1 MAGKQFTQEEV
12 IDIRQYFNVLLSYK
26 WRILLFSTLVTAIS
40 LLLVLSM
47 RSEYT
52 ARATILIES
61 TQAKAVSI
69 EEVYGL
75 DTKSQEYYLT
85 QIEILKSD
93 AIAEQVIQR
102 LALQSHSE
110 FDLTPQN
117 NRLSELK
124 EQILQWLP
132 ILNRF
137 KSQNVEQDP
146 EQLAYRQNRLVLYK
160 FKLGMEIVPIR
171 KTQLVN
177 IYYTAGDP
185 QLAANIANEIARVY
199 MDSHLEAKLEVEL
212 KANTWLNTRMEELR
226 EKMRSSETQLQAF
239 LQAEGLVDV
248 QGVEG
253 LATQGLEELTSQ
265 MNRARDRRVAAETL
279 YLVASSY
286 SKNDRDITALSSIPE
301 ISNHPTIR
309 DLKVAEVDAERKV
322 SEFSKRYGPK
332 HPRLK
337 SAQAQLDAVR
347 SNLRAELRQLLNG
360 INNEL
365 QGAKQAELALQAEFK
380 QRKSEFQT
388 LTVKNAKFS
397 ELKREVQTNRELFDL
412 FLARQKETSASG
424 DFNTTIAR
432 FTDQASPPLAP
443 SKPNKKLIVLLT
455 WVASFGFG
463 CVLAFISDAMSDTF
477 TDIKQVEKQ
486 LALSLLGVIP
496 MIGKRRA
503 KLDAKAYF
511 DAGLHQLTEAVRTIR
526 TSYLLAHVN
535 QGQHVV
541 MLTSCIP
548 GEGKTLSSINLA
560 LSLAQMEK
568 TLLIDCDLR
577 KPAVAHRFGISG
589 AQPGI
594 TNLLTGT
601 HSLADCIYHDQQS
614 GLDILTAG
622 VYTSNPLEL
631 LSSSKFSHWLTQLRT
646 QYQQIVIDT
655 PPCLAVSDSFM
666 LAKYV
671 DSVILVI
678 DAHHTRTPMVR
689 DVVGKLTH
697 QASRIDGVI
706 LNRLNAK
713 QASRYSGYYHPQAY
727 YADYGKASARE

>member
-1 MAGKQFTQEEV
+1 MTGKQFTQEEV
-12 IDIRQYFNVLLSYK
+12 IDIRQYFNVLLNYK
-26 WRILLFSTLVTAIS
+26 WRILLFSVMVTAIT
-40 LLLVLSM
+40 LLFVLSM

-93 AIAEQVIQR
+93 TIAQEVIER
-102 LALQSHSE
+102 LDLASDPE
-110 FDLTPQN
+110 FDLSPE
-117 NRLSELK
+117 SDASPSLK
-124 EQILQWLP
+124 ERLVEWMPFLQG
-132 ILNRF
+132 F
-137 KSQNVEQDP
+137 KQEETVADP
-146 EQLAYRQNRLVLYK
+146 DLEAYRQNRLILYK
-160 FKLGMEIVPIR
+160 FKRGMEISPIR

-185 QLAANIANEIARVY
+185 KLAAKIANEIARVY

-212 KANTWLNTRMEELR
+212 KANTWLNTRMEEL
-226 EKMRSSETQLQAF
+226 
-239 LQAEGLVDV
+239 
-248 QGVEG
+248 
-253 LATQGLEELTSQ
+253 TSQ
-265 MNRARDRRVAAETL
+265 MNKARDRRVAAETL
-279 YLVASSY
+279 YQVANSY
-286 SKNDRDITALSSIPE
+286 SKNDSDLTALSSIPE

-332 HPRLK
+332 HPKLK
-337 SAQAQLDAVR
+337 SASAQLEAVR
-347 SNLRAELRQLLNG
+347 KNLRAELRQLLNG

-365 QGAKQAELALQAEFK
+365 QAAKQSERSLQTEFN

-388 LTVKNAKFS
+388 LTVKNAKYS

-432 FTDQASPPLAP
+432 FTDQASAPLAP
-443 SKPNKKLIVLLT
+443 SKPNKKLIVLLAF
-455 WVASFGFG
+455 VVSFGFA
-463 CVLAFISDAMSDTF
+463 CVVAFIADAMTDTF
-477 TDIKQVEKQ
+477 ADIKQVEKQ
-486 LALSLLGVIP
+486 LALSLLGVVP
-496 MIGKRRA
+496 VVRKQRG

-511 DAGLHQLTEAVRTIR
+511 DEKLRELTEAVRTIR

-535 QGQHVV
+535 QDQHVV
-541 MLTSCIP
+541 MLTSCLP
-548 GEGKTLSSINLA
+548 GEGKTTSSLNLA

-577 KPAVAHRFGISG
+577 KPAIAHRFGISG
-589 AQPGI
+589 SQPGV
-594 TNLLTGT
+594 TNLLNGT
-601 HSLADCIYHDQQS
+601 QSLEDCVYHDEQS

-622 VYTSNPLEL
+622 VYASNPLEL
-631 LSSSKFSHWLTQLRT
+631 LSSSKFSELLADLRT
-646 QYQQIVIDT
+646 RYQRIVIDT

-666 LAKYV
+666 LAQYV

-678 DAHHTRTPMVR
+678 DANHTRTPVVR
-689 DVVGKLTH
+689 DVVGKLT
-697 QASRIDGVI
+697 QQGSRIDGVI

-713 QASRYSGYYHPQAY
+713 KASRYSGYYHYQAY
-727 YADYGKASARE
+727 YGEETKSGAAK